1 MGDGGGWLSNTPL
14 RVLNDTGVVG
24 LAAFL
29 GFLVSLVWRFR
40 KVAYYS
46 DHRTRTVMVALMCG
60 TVLYAMTFQATEAT
74 ILAFTWVH
82 LGLLASGIVILEK
95 ESLQPVF

>member
-1 MGDGGGWLSNTPL
+1 
-14 RVLNDTGVVG
+14 
-24 LAAFL
+24 
-29 GFLVSLVWRFR
+29 
-40 KVAYYS
+40 
-46 DHRTRTVMVALMCG
+46 
-60 TVLYAMTFQATEAT
+60 MTFQATEAT